1 MRSPKYLFHLL
12 LYRKETTGIKKL
24 EHLMDVLFR
33 NGGND
38 ISKYLKR

>member
-1 MRSPKYLFHLL
+1 MKSPKYLLRLFM
-12 LYRKETTGIKKL
+12 YRKETTGIKKL

>member
-1 MRSPKYLFHLL
+1 MRSLKYPLHLL
-12 LYRKETTGIKKL
+12 LYGKETTEMKKL

-33 NGGND
+33 NSGND